1 MDFLNVV
8 LLGNSI
14 HRWLIALF
22 VIIAIFLFFMLIK
35 RKWLKR
41 IEKMIADKR
50 GDFDDFLEEQLNQTR
65 LIIVFILAVY
75 IGSLL
80 LQLPDVVSD
89 FLHTVTIVAFIIQ
102 AAFWGM
108 GLIDYL
114 IARKIK
120 NDQQDEE
127 ETMTTMSAIKL
138 IAKIALWSIVTLLI
152 LENVTGLEMS
162 SLIAT
167 LGVSSVAVAL
177 AVQNIL
183 SDLFSSV
190 SIALDKP
197 FVIGDFISVD
207 QFSGTVEDIGLK
219 STRLRSISGEQLV
232 ISNSDLLS
240 SRIQNFQR
248 LDRRRV
254 VFRLGVTYQ
263 TAPDQ
268 LAAIP
273 QYVQEIVEA
282 YENVTFDRVHFV
294 DFGDSALNYEC
305 VYFVEV
311 PDFSESMDIR
321 HAINLAIFEKFY
333 AEGIEFAYPTQTIFV
348 EKEQS

>member
-1 MDFLNVV
+1 MSFTKFVIFD
-8 LLGNSI
+8 NSI
-14 HRWLIALF
+14 QTWIIALS
-22 VIIAIFLFFMLIK
+22 VTLAIFIFFLLIK
-35 RKWLKR
+35 RKLLRRLER
-41 IEKMIADKR
+41 IVSETKT
-50 GDFDDFLEEQLNQTR
+50 DFDDFLGKQLNQTR
-65 LIIVFILAVY
+65 LIIIFFIAVY

-80 LQLPDVVSD
+80 LKLPESISN
-89 FLHTVTIVAFIIQ
+89 FLKTFIIVVLILQ

-114 IARKIK
+114 IARRIK
-120 NDQQDEE
+120 SEQQDEE
-127 ETMTTMSAIKL
+127 STMTTMRAISL
-138 IAKIALWSIVTLLI
+138 IAKIALWSIVVLLV

-162 SLIAT
+162 SLLAT
-167 LGVSSVAVAL
+167 LGVGSVAIAL

-183 SDLFSSV
+183 GDLFSSV
-190 SIALDKP
+190 SIAFDKP

-207 QFSGTVEDIGLK
+207 QFSGTVEDVGLK

-240 SRIQNFQR
+240 SRIQNYQR

-254 VFRLGVTYQ
+254 VFRLGVIYQ
-263 TAPDQ
+263 TAPEK

-273 QYVQEIVEA
+273 QYVQEIIESN
-282 YENVTFDRVHFV
+282 ENVTFERVHFV

-321 HAINLAIFEKFY
+321 HDINLAIFNKFY
-333 AEGIEFAYPTQTIFV
+333 EEEIEFAYPTQTIFL
-348 EKEQS
+348 EKEQA